1 MKYEINKPDTE
12 LTEGYFTLF
21 LKYFTLF
28 ILGWFAGWLFL
39 LFYEPS
45 KVPSLVRT
53 DFTNFLLD
61 NPGIVS
67 LVVGIAVVC
76 FFARRAYNKYKLGL
90 ITNIEFDDV
99 SSILTLGLLNT
110 INGAF
115 REKIIGYGNIK
126 TTLELKED
134 KLFGKQRVFEIF
146 ENNVLV
152 NRINIELTAWCR
164 HPDIDAIVDRLNTF
178 ASNSFPKSIRE

>member
-1 MKYEINKPDTE
+1 MKYEISKPDTE

-39 LFYEPS
+39 LFYGPS
-45 KVPSLVRT
+45 KIPSLVRT
-53 DFTNFLLD
+53 DFTDFLLD
-61 NPGIVS
+61 NPGIIS
-67 LVVGIAVVC
+67 LVVGIGVVG
-76 FFARRAYNKYKLGL
+76 FFVQRAYNKYKLGL
-90 ITNIEFDDV
+90 ITKIEFDDV
-99 SSILTLGLLNT
+99 NSVVTLGLLNT

-115 REKIIGYGNIK
+115 REKMIGYGNIR

-146 ENNVLV
+146 ENSVLV

-164 HPDIDAIVDRLNTF
+164 HPEIDAIVDRLNTI
-178 ASNSFPKSIRE
+178 ADKSFSKSIKE